1 MSTETYAAADPATV
15 EAELIQGVAELD
27 VLGKTLGAA
36 VEEYNKAD
44 EAWLELYDAVAEGME
59 EERKDAGRPAPAE
72 HLILSTARRQH
83 RAAYTR
89 WKRAKRAVD
98 RIDKQ
103 MQAAR
108 TVVSAR
114 QTQANG
120 LRDEMKM
127 GVYAR

>member
-1 MSTETYAAADPATV
+1 MTVFDSAEPAVVEEALTASTDD
-15 EAELIQGVAELD
+15 LD
-27 VLGKTLGAA
+27 LLGKQLGAA
-36 VEEYNKAD
+36 VEEYNLAD
-44 EAWLELYDAVAEGME
+44 EAWLLLYDAVAESIE
-59 EERKDAGRPAPAE
+59 EERKEAGKPAPAE

-89 WKRAKRAVD
+89 WKRAKRAVE
-98 RIDKQ
+98 RIEKQ

-114 QTQANG
+114 QTQSNG

-127 GVYAR
+127 GTYAR